1 MGLWACISVFIGL
14 TRGAATASGQSPCMR
29 VCALRVP
36 LLAGQLAMYLAW
48 DGADV
53 CIGIFYLSLSL
64 YIYMI
69 LNIYIYRQEERYGF

>member
-1 MGLWACISVFIGL
+1 MDLWAYISVFIRL

-36 LLAGQLAMYLAW
+36 LLAGQLALYLAW
-48 DGADV
+48 DRADV

-64 YIYMI
+64 S
-69 LNIYIYRQEERYGF
+69 IYI